1 MRKMNITIRKAE
13 LQEVDS
19 LAKLIY
25 STEVHPQEVW
35 GCKNKEE
42 CLEVLKELFI
52 VEKSRYNLKYISV
65 AEKEGNVLGVIILIP
80 YNELD
85 SLSFKTYKK
94 VIHYY
99 ESVYDKFNYILYNFK
114 YTIFRECRKGNLYIA
129 NVATVKESRG
139 LGIGK
144 LLMKYAEETAKKKG
158 FKGISLVA
166 KNENVSNFYKKLKYK
181 KTLDIRIFG
190 GKIIKMSK
198 FIL

>member
-1 MRKMNITIRKAE
+1 M
-13 LQEVDS
+13 
-19 LAKLIY
+19 
-25 STEVHPQEVW
+25 
-35 GCKNKEE
+35 
-42 CLEVLKELFI
+42 
-52 VEKSRYNLKYISV
+52 
-65 AEKEGNVLGVIILIP
+65 
-80 YNELD
+80 
-85 SLSFKTYKK
+85 
-94 VIHYY
+94 
-99 ESVYDKFNYILYNFK
+99 YDKFNYILYNFK

>member
-1 MRKMNITIRKAE
+1 M
-13 LQEVDS
+13 
-19 LAKLIY
+19 
-25 STEVHPQEVW
+25 
-35 GCKNKEE
+35 
-42 CLEVLKELFI
+42 
-52 VEKSRYNLKYISV
+52 
-65 AEKEGNVLGVIILIP
+65 
-80 YNELD
+80 
-85 SLSFKTYKK
+85 
-94 VIHYY
+94 
-99 ESVYDKFNYILYNFK
+99 
-114 YTIFRECRKGNLYIA
+114 
-129 NVATVKESRG
+129 ATVKESRG